1 MLIAA
6 ILFVFFAVEGHCQ
19 TKRNMLNFDYS
30 YIFHEENPL
39 GYIGNKYQRLY
50 MHFDTVYKDKKDASR
65 YIVNGVSRVRQN
77 LCRFSGYIK
86 IDSVVVDNRE
96 DSYRS
101 GDDLTPRFTL
111 MQSMSL
117 RKMPRRKA
125 RESFQENSGVPPI
138 CIKILFITMI

>member
-1 MLIAA
+1 MTKSKTTGIMLIAA

-50 MHFDTVYKDKKDASR
+50 MHFDTIYKDKKDASR

-86 IDSVVVDNRE
+86 IDSV
-96 DSYRS
+96 
-101 GDDLTPRFTL
+101 
-111 MQSMSL
+111 
-117 RKMPRRKA
+117 
-125 RESFQENSGVPPI
+125 
-138 CIKILFITMI
+138 

>member
-50 MHFDTVYKDKKDASR
+50 AS
-65 YIVNGVSRVRQN
+65 
-77 LCRFSGYIK
+77 SG
-86 IDSVVVDNRE
+86 
-96 DSYRS
+96 
-101 GDDLTPRFTL
+101 
-111 MQSMSL
+111 
-117 RKMPRRKA
+117 
-125 RESFQENSGVPPI
+125 
-138 CIKILFITMI
+138 

>member
-50 MHFDTVYKDKKDASR
+50 MHFDTIYKDKKDASR

-96 DSYRS
+96 DSYRRS
-101 GDDLTPRFTL
+101 DEYDKKHLAKR
-111 MQSMSL
+111 
-117 RKMPRRKA
+117 
-125 RESFQENSGVPPI
+125 I
-138 CIKILFITMI
+138 